1 MSERMRGHYTRLG
14 VVRDHRRRSWV
25 VICPAAEFVLPSVSE
40 GRAEAPAPLAAGR
53 SGRRRRARLRLNG
66 IDAFVLTL
74 IAGMYGSLFYCL
86 VTIVR

>member
-1 MSERMRGHYTRLG
+1 MRGHYTRLG

-40 GRAEAPAPLAAGR
+40 GRAEAPAPLASGR

>member
-25 VICPAAEFVLPSVSE
+25 VICPAAEFVLPSVCE
-40 GRAEAPAPLAAGR
+40 GRAEAPAPLAAR
-53 SGRRRRARLRLNG
+53 QSTRRRRPKLQLTG

-74 IAGMYGSLFYCL
+74 IVGMYGSLFYCL
-86 VTIVR
+86 VTVIR